1 VSVRPQ
7 QLQVLGSTEDRSVNF
22 VEDQLV
28 GFLESR
34 YVRKVPEYFIA
45 YLSSQTGCNR
55 GCTFCH
61 LTTTGQTRF
70 EDSTADDFLGQALK
84 VMKHYDR
91 QDEPANHVHWN
102 FMARGEPLANQHLL
116 GGADAVLAELG
127 ALAKRRGLGSRFN
140 VSTIMPLTFREHS
153 LAEVFGY
160 VHPTVYYSLY
170 STDEGWRKK
179 WMPGAMPVNEA
190 LSALRDYQRYSK
202 KVVKIHHPLIRGEN
216 DSLVDAK
223 SVREALSDWGLL
235 CEFNLVRYN
244 PASPAQG
251 READQAHIDAYL
263 DLLRGYPE
271 TFTKVQVIPRVGQDV
286 KASCGMF
293 VE

>member
-1 VSVRPQ
+1 VKKPA
-7 QLQVLGSTEDRSVNF
+7 QLQVLDSAEDRSVNW

-34 YVRKVPEYFIA
+34 YVRKVPQYFIA

-61 LTTTGQTRF
+61 LTTTGQTAF
-70 EDSTADDFLGQALK
+70 KDSTQDDFYAQAAQ
-84 VMKHYDR
+84 VMRHYMR
-91 QDEPANHVHWN
+91 EGEPAEFVHYN
-102 FMARGEPLANQHLL
+102 FMARGEFFANQLL
-116 GGADAVLAELG
+116 LEDADSVLVDLG
-127 ALAKRRGLGSRFN
+127 QMAKRRGLGSRFN
-140 VSTIMPLTFREHS
+140 VSTIMPKTLCKGLPEIFH
-153 LAEVFGY
+153 FI
-160 VHPTVYYSLY
+160 HPTIYYSLY
-170 STDEGWRKK
+170 STDDGWRKK

-223 SVREALSDWGLL
+223 AVREALSDWGLL

-244 PASPAQG
+244 PASAAQG

-271 TFTKVQVIPRVGQDV
+271 TFSKVQVIPRVGRDV